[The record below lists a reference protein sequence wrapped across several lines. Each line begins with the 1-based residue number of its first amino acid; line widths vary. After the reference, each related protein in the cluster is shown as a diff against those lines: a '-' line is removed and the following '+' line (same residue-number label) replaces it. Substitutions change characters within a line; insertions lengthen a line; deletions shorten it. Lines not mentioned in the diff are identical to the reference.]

1 MTETRTKQAARKLRD
16 ANVQRGIA
24 GVAPP
29 GTACISR
36 MEVDRLE
43 REAAELLTVT
53 APFELSLGEVVPEGG
68 EVKQALIRDT
78 LDSATQCALDAS
90 VARTDLL
97 LSPASDI
104 TALAID
110 AADSISA
117 SNSLEKML
125 AHQVALVHQA
135 GFEIMAKASQI
146 LQQVCDAGYGIER
159 QRFASVEAARL
170 FNTGT
175 RMFQTYQQAM
185 LTFQR
190 IRTGGA
196 QTVTVQHV
204 HVSDGGQ
211 ALIGNL
217 GGVPGTG
224 GKNER

>member
-1 MTETRTKQAARKLRD
+1 MTDSRTKQAARKVRT
-16 ANVQRGIA
+16 ANTQRGIA
-24 GVAPP
+24 RLADSGA
-29 GTACISR
+29 AFIHHR
-36 MEVDRLE
+36 EVERLDQ
-43 REAAELLTVT
+43 EAAELLTVT
-53 APFELSLGEVVPEGG
+53 EPFELSMGEVVPEGG

-78 LDSATQCALDAS
+78 LDSPTQCALDAS

-97 LSPASDI
+97 LQESGDV

-110 AADSISA
+110 AADSIGA
-117 SNSLEKML
+117 GNSLEKML
-125 AHQVALVHQA
+125 AHQMALVHQA
-135 GFEIMAKASQI
+135 GFEIMAKANV
-146 LQQVCDAGYGIER
+146 LMQQVGNSGYDIER

-170 FNTGT
+170 FNTGA

-185 LTFQR
+185 LTFQK

-204 HVSDGGQ
+204 HISDGGQ

-217 GGVPGTG
+217 GAAPETG